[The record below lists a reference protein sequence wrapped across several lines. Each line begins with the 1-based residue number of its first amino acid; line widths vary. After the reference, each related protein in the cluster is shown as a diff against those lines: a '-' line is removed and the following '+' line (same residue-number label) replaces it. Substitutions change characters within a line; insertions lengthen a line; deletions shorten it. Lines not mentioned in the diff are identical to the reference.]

1 MTYKINKT
9 DGSLLTE
16 IIDSAIDTTAT
27 DLALI
32 GKNVTGYGEYLNEN
46 FIKLLENFSS
56 TSEPNNPVTGQIWFD
71 VSENRLKVYDG
82 NGFRIGSGPIVSAT
96 PPLNPIQGDF
106 WIDSEENQ
114 LYFYDGVDR
123 VLAGPIYK
131 QSQGISGFQV
141 ESITD
146 IDGNQRVILKLWA
159 GGVNGLLGIFSKNAE
174 FTPASLIPGFTG
186 TVKPGFNVANVNGFK
201 FHARATS
208 ADALIDS
215 TGTLKPASSFMFS
228 DEDNFTS
235 GSITINNSEPLTLGT
250 GQENT
255 FAVSPSL
262 LQIRSDRTGQDFK
275 ITTRRDVS
283 GTATYFDALT
293 IKAATN
299 RVGIFNNDPQATL
312 EVDGDVIINGDL
324 TVENITSV
332 NSTEISIDDIN
343 LVLGDTASPTDT
355 TANGGG
361 IILKGTG
368 DKTLT
373 YSSSNAGQ
381 WSSNQNFNI
390 AAGKAYRIN
399 NVDVLSATTLA
410 SSVTTA
416 SGLTTIGT
424 LELLTVDDVTING
437 SAISTGGSLNLQLN
451 PAGNVDLLNTSR
463 IINLQDPVSDQ
474 DAATKKFVTDTIAP
488 VASPWITK
496 NIDYLASA
504 GQRIMV
510 DTSSGSVTIILPKT
524 PVNGDIIRLLD
535 LKGTF
540 DTDNLIVKR
549 FREPNTTTFGGTSSG
564 SATTSGVGGTGTYG
578 TVGSPISPVNIINSF
593 GLIGSGTGLEV
604 IVQLTANGQTYTG
617 SNTTVT
623 VVSHGTGYK
632 NGDRVQITGDLLGGT
647 NPGSNFVFDLSLDS
661 ILSADEDFVITKA
674 DAGVGFVY
682 VAGTPAQGWKYS
694 ENPDIS
700 GGVIEAN
707 LLGNVTGDVTGNVT
721 GNLFGSVTGNV
732 SGNLTGNVTGNVT
745 GDVTG
750 DLTGDVTGD
759 VLGNLTGD
767 VTGNVLGDL
776 TGNVTGLSVSSP
788 LELGL
793 FAGRNIEMNVPVLL
807 KGYDSST
814 RDTLSYKGLIYN
826 TDLNIVQ
833 YYNSALSVW
842 QNVGTDTSNS
852 VPRFKLPSYSAS
864 EITTLSGIQA
874 GEIIYNTDLNIAQ
887 VFNGTVWNNLW

>member
-1 MTYKINKT
+1 
-9 DGSLLTE
+9 
-16 IIDSAIDTTAT
+16 
-27 DLALI
+27 
-32 GKNVTGYGEYLNEN
+32 
-46 FIKLLENFSS
+46 
-56 TSEPNNPVTGQIWFD
+56 
-71 VSENRLKVYDG
+71 
-82 NGFRIGSGPIVSAT
+82 
-96 PPLNPIQGDF
+96 
-106 WIDSEENQ
+106 
-114 LYFYDGVDR
+114 
-123 VLAGPIYK
+123 
-131 QSQGISGFQV
+131 
-141 ESITD
+141 
-146 IDGNQRVILKLWA
+146 
-159 GGVNGLLGIFSKNAE
+159 
-174 FTPASLIPGFTG
+174 
-186 TVKPGFNVANVNGFK
+186 
-201 FHARATS
+201 
-208 ADALIDS
+208 
-215 TGTLKPASSFMFS
+215 
-228 DEDNFTS
+228 
-235 GSITINNSEPLTLGT
+235 
-250 GQENT
+250 
-255 FAVSPSL
+255 
-262 LQIRSDRTGQDFK
+262 
-275 ITTRRDVS
+275 
-283 GTATYFDALT
+283 
-293 IKAATN
+293 
-299 RVGIFNNDPQATL
+299 
-312 EVDGDVIINGDL
+312 
-324 TVENITSV
+324 
-332 NSTEISIDDIN
+332 
-343 LVLGDTASPTDT
+343 
-355 TANGGG
+355 
-361 IILKGTG
+361 
-368 DKTLT
+368 
-373 YSSSNAGQ
+373 
-381 WSSNQNFNI
+381 
-390 AAGKAYRIN
+390 
-399 NVDVLSATTLA
+399 
-410 SSVTTA
+410 
-416 SGLTTIGT
+416 
-424 LELLTVDDVTING
+424 LLTVDDVTING

>member
-82 NGFRIGSGPIVSAT
+82 NGFRIGSGPIVSGTA
-96 PPLNPIQGDF
+96 PLNPIQGDF
-106 WIDSEENQ
+106 WIDSVENQ
-114 LYFYDGVDR
+114 LYFYDGTDR

-131 QSQGISGFQV
+131 QSQGISGFEV
-141 ESITD
+141 ATVTD
-146 IDGNQRVILKLWA
+146 IDGNQKVILKLWA

-186 TVKPGFNVANVNGFK
+186 TVKPGFTAANINGFK

-208 ADALIDS
+208 ADALVDS
-215 TGTLKPASSFMFS
+215 TGTLKPAASFMFT
-228 DEDNFTS
+228 DEDNTLD
-235 GSITINNSEPLTLGT
+235 GSITINSLTPLTLGS
-250 GQENT
+250 GQQT
-255 FAVSPSL
+255 KIAVNDTE
-262 LQIRSDRTGQDFK
+262 LQIRNERVGQNFK
-275 ITTRRDVS
+275 ITTRQNIP
-283 GTATYFDALT
+283 GTDGFFDALT

-299 RVGIFNNDPQATL
+299 RIGIFNNDPQATL

-343 LVLGDTASPTDT
+343 LVLGDTASPTDS

-373 YSSSNAGQ
+373 YASSNAGQ

-416 SGLTTIGT
+416 TGLTTIGT
-424 LELLTVDDVTING
+424 LGLLTVDDVTING

-474 DAATKKFVTDTIAP
+474 DAATRKFVTDAIAP

-504 GQRIMV
+504 GQRIMI
-510 DTSSGSVTIILPKT
+510 DTSSGPVAITLPKT

-540 DTDNLIVKR
+540 DTDNLTVRR
-549 FREPNTTTFGGTSSG
+549 FREPNVTTFGGTSSV

-578 TVGSPISPVNIINSF
+578 TVGSPISPVNIINSSSI
-593 GLIGSGTGLEV
+593 IGTGTGLTV

-623 VVSHGTGYK
+623 VVSQGVGYK

-647 NPGSNFVFDLSLDS
+647 NPGNSFVFDLSLDS
-661 ILSADEDFVITKA
+661 ILAADEDFVITKA

-700 GGVIEAN
+700 GGIIEAD
-707 LLGNVTGDVTGNVT
+707 LLGNVTGNLTGNVT

-732 SGNLTGNVTGNVT
+732 SGNINGNVTGNTNGLHTGNVTGN
-745 GDVTG
+745 
-750 DLTGDVTGD
+750 

-767 VTGNVLGDL
+767 VTGDVTGNVLGNL

-788 LELGL
+788 LELGF
-793 FAGRNIEMNVPVLL
+793 FAARNIEMNVPVLL

-814 RDTLSYKGLIYN
+814 RDTLAYRGLIYN

-833 YYNSALSVW
+833 YYNSVLSVW

-852 VPRFKLPSYSAS
+852 VPRFKLPSYSAAQ
-864 EITTLSGIQA
+864 IATLSSIQA
-874 GEIIYNTDLNIAQ
+874 GEVIYNTDLNIAQ
-887 VFNGTVWNNLW
+887 VFDGTVWNNLW